1 MCWVGKRH
9 VGHLDFRGVSILRT
23 ITSSIAFAIPGIL
36 IYLVVHLAFWPAQM
50 SPDSLDQWQQLLT
63 WDFEDTH
70 PVSGTLLNWM
80 FYRIVPSPAFVVFAH
95 YALFALATG
104 YFLTELRRW
113 GVALPILMAAA
124 VLFPLFPPNFLTVTT
139 LWKDVPFATALIALT
154 ALYIRGARFGFILP
168 VPVWAAMGTAGIALV
183 LLRHNGVIVA
193 AGVFLVLCAVRP
205 ARMPAATIAAV
216 QIVAFALS
224 KTLLLTSLSA
234 VPQSAQ
240 LRSIIALPMLAAMVR
255 SDVHLSSEQEQTIL
269 AIAPV
274 EAWKSVPCGN
284 VVPFYFDDP
293 RVSHAGI
300 EPGKVF
306 AAAAA
311 LSIQH
316 PIIALEQ
323 ELCMTELFWRPWAR
337 SHEQVA
343 DTPLEITQNALAAQ
357 LKLTT
362 QSKIPGLANWLRW
375 FHGRYFNGKGPLN
388 RPALYLL
395 VGLIATVRLTIIA
408 NPLLWVSWLPA
419 GLNCASLMLLIQSQE
434 YRFVWPS
441 IAVSLLIAVFAAGIE
456 VSRRQSTPTL
466 HDARVIAS
474 DS

>member
-1 MCWVGKRH
+1 M
-9 VGHLDFRGVSILRT
+9 
-23 ITSSIAFAIPGIL
+23 

-63 WDFEDTH
+63 WNFDDTH

-113 GVALPILMAAA
+113 DVALSILMAAA

-139 LWKDVPFATALIALT
+139 LWKDVPFATALIVLT
-154 ALYIRGARFGFILP
+154 ALCIRAARFSFILP
-168 VPVWAAMGTAGIALV
+168 VSVWAAMGAAGIALV

-193 AGVFLVLCAVRP
+193 AGVFVVLCAVRP
-205 ARMPAATIAAV
+205 ARVPAATLAAV
-216 QIVAFALS
+216 QIVAFVLS

-234 VPQSAQ
+234 TPQSAQ
-240 LRSIIALPMLAAMVR
+240 LRSIIALPMLATMVR
-255 SDVHLSSEQEQTIL
+255 SDVHLSPQQEQTIL

-274 EAWKSVPCGN
+274 EAWKSIPCGN

-300 EPGKVF
+300 EPDKVF
-306 AAAAA
+306 STAGSLA
-311 LSIQH
+311 IQH
-316 PIIALEQ
+316 PIIALQQ

-357 LKLTT
+357 LKLIT

-375 FHGRYFNGKGPLN
+375 FHGRYFNGKGPFN

-395 VGLIATVRLTIIA
+395 VGLISMVRLTIVA
-408 NPLLWVSWLPA
+408 DRLLWVAWLPA
-419 GLNCASLMLLIQSQE
+419 GLNCVSLVLLIQSQE

-441 IAVSLLIAVFAAGIE
+441 VAASLLIVVFAASIE
-456 VSRRQSTPTL
+456 ASRRQSTATL

-474 DS
+474 DT

>member
-1 MCWVGKRH
+1 
-9 VGHLDFRGVSILRT
+9 LRT

-95 YALFALATG
+95 YTLFALATG

-139 LWKDVPFATALIALT
+139 LWKDVPFATALIVLT
-154 ALYIRGARFGFILP
+154 ALCIRAARFSFILP
-168 VPVWAAMGTAGIALV
+168 VPVWAAMGAAGIALV

-193 AGVFLVLCAVRP
+193 TGVFLVLCFVQP
-205 ARMPAATIAAV
+205 ARMPAATLAAV
-216 QIVAFALS
+216 QIVAFVLS

-234 VPQSAQ
+234 APQSAQ

-255 SDVHLSSEQEQTIL
+255 SDVHLSAEQEQTIL
-269 AIAPV
+269 AIAPLD
-274 EAWKSVPCGN
+274 AWKSIPCGN

-300 EPGKVF
+300 EPDKVF
-306 AAAAA
+306 ATAGSLA
-311 LSIQH
+311 IQH
-316 PIIALEQ
+316 PSIALQQ

-337 SHEQVA
+337 SHDQVA

-375 FHGRYFNGKGPLN
+375 FHGRYFNGKGPFN

-395 VGLIATVRLTIIA
+395 VGLIATVRLTIVA
-408 NPLLWVSWLPA
+408 DRLLWVAWLPA
-419 GLNCASLMLLIQSQE
+419 GMNCASLVLLIQSQE

-441 IAVSLLIAVFAAGIE
+441 VAASLLIVVFAAGIE
-456 VSRRQSTPTL
+456 ASRRQSMATL
-466 HDARVIAS
+466 NDDRVIAS
-474 DS
+474 DT

>member
-1 MCWVGKRH
+1 M
-9 VGHLDFRGVSILRT
+9 RT
-23 ITSSIAFAIPGIL
+23 ISSSIAFAVPSIL

-63 WDFEDTH
+63 WDFDDTH
-70 PVSGTLLNWM
+70 PVSGTLLNWV
-80 FYRIVPSPAFVVFAH
+80 FYRVVPSPAFVVFAH
-95 YALFALATG
+95 YTLFALATG

-154 ALYIRGARFGFILP
+154 ALCIRGVRFSFILP
-168 VPVWAAMGTAGIALV
+168 VSVWVAMGAAGIVLV

-193 AGVFLVLCAVRP
+193 AGVFLVLSVAARP
-205 ARMPAATIAAV
+205 ARVPAAALATV
-216 QIVAFALS
+216 QILVFILS
-224 KTLLLTSLSA
+224 KTLLLTALSA
-234 VPQSAQ
+234 TPQSAQ

-255 SDVHLSSEQEQTIL
+255 SDAHLSPEQEQAIL

-274 EAWKSVPCGN
+274 EAWKSVPCGSI
-284 VVPFYFDDP
+284 VPFYFDDP
-293 RVSHAGI
+293 RVSHDAI
-300 EPGKVF
+300 EPNKVF
-306 AAAAA
+306 ATAAA
-311 LSIQH
+311 LAIQH
-316 PIIALEQ
+316 PLLTLQQ

-337 SHEQVA
+337 SHEQIA
-343 DTPLEITQNALAAQ
+343 DPPLEITQNALAAQ

-375 FHGRYFNGKGPLN
+375 FHGRYFNGKGPFN

-395 VGLIATVRLTIIA
+395 VGLIATVRLMIVAERI
-408 NPLLWVSWLPA
+408 LWVSWLPA

-441 IAVSLLIAVFAAGIE
+441 VAASLLIAVFAAGIE
-456 VSRRQSTPTL
+456 ASRRQSRAIL

-474 DS
+474 DT